1 MKGFRFFKMLKCSRS
16 KDTEESNDSS
26 DLFFLICYYNMCI
39 YIIILVQFAWVFLN
53 YVDFKFQHASR
64 KSMQWAPLSMSSCP
78 FGLSKSTWHLR
89 EWQTKSHNHC
99 WATTCTNLSLIKKYI
114 YIWYT
119 QLYTC
124 YCQNHHQC
132 LTNPTPIWEA
142 RKNWPI
148 LCRFRWNVSWPMQR
162 RGHCTSSRRQ

>member
-1 MKGFRFFKMLKCSRS
+1 M
-16 KDTEESNDSS
+16 
-26 DLFFLICYYNMCI
+26 YI

-99 WATTCTNLSLIKKYI
+99 WATTCTNLSLIKIYI
-114 YIWYT
+114 YIFDIHNYT
-119 QLYTC
+119 HVIAKTTINVWRIQLQFGKLARIGRFCADSVGMCLDQSNVGAIALPHVDNNLMWCTW
-124 YCQNHHQC
+124 QNWC
-132 LTNPTPIWEA
+132 WL
-142 RKNWPI
+142 R
-148 LCRFRWNVSWPMQR
+148 
-162 RGHCTSSRRQ
+162 

>member
-99 WATTCTNLSLIKKYI
+99 WATTCTNLSLIKKKYI
-114 YIWYT
+114 YLIYT
-119 QLYTC
+119 IIHMLLPKPPSMFDESNSNLGSSQELADSVQIPLEC
-124 YCQNHHQC
+124 V
-132 LTNPTPIWEA
+132 LTNAT
-142 RKNWPI
+142 
-148 LCRFRWNVSWPMQR
+148 
-162 RGHCTSSRRQ
+162 